1 MKNIIFPLFC
11 CILLATCCSK
21 KGSVS
26 EELGP
31 ELIASVPL
39 HNATDLTSG
48 LNEVK
53 LIFNQKIKVGDPSGI
68 LLNNQPVIKADVSV
82 NTVIIHV
89 NLAANTKYELIV
101 PAKIIISLEGVP
113 LKADIK
119 LNFVTKSDEIST
131 SELVTPNPSKEAQ
144 NLMNY
149 LKSIYGKKTLSA
161 TMANVD
167 WNTEEADWVHA
178 QTGKYPALNGFDF
191 IHHIYSPADWIDYAN
206 TEVVENWWNNNGIV
220 TVSWHWC
227 VPKDM
232 VSNTGNFAFYT
243 SETMFD
249 VSKISDTNSAEYK
262 WMLKDIDIISGYL
275 KALKSKNI
283 PVLWRPL
290 HEASGTWFWWGAKG
304 AEPCKALWK
313 LMFERM
319 TVHHG
324 LDNLIWVWTSEGND
338 ADWYPGDEYAD
349 IIGMDIYQ
357 QGDVHASQIARFNQ
371 VKTNV
376 SNKKLIALSECGG
389 IPQPAQ
395 MFEKGDTWLWFMP
408 WYGEHTRDD
417 KWNGAVYWK
426 TVMSDARVIT
436 RDQMPGLK

>member
-1 MKNIIFPLFC
+1 MKLNYIYFLFSVLL
-11 CILLATCCSK
+11 LLASC
-21 KGSVS
+21 GSGNEESVKVNPPHLVSANPADGQTGVS
-26 EELGP
+26 EFTIRITLTFNEN
-31 ELIASVPL
+31 VTL
-39 HNATDLTSG
+39 HTPHNITLNGTGVSG
-48 LNEVK
+48 VH
-53 LIFNQKIKVGDPSGI
+53 PGI
-68 LLNNQPVIKADVSV
+68 Q
-82 NTVIIHV
+82 H
-89 NLAANTKYELIV
+89 
-101 PAKIIISLEGVP
+101 
-113 LKADIK
+113 
-119 LNFVTKSDEIST
+119 
-131 SELVTPNPSKEAQ
+131 ELVIDLPALLAGTTYTLVIPSNVVKGPTGAAIANEIRITFTTRTPPKRQFSEQAQ
-144 NLMNY
+144 KMMNY
-149 LKSIYGKKTLSA
+149 FADIYGKKTLSG
-161 TMANVD
+161 TMANVS
-167 WNTEEADWVHA
+167 WNTEEADWVHT

-191 IHHIYSPADWIDYAN
+191 IHHIYSPADWIDYGN

-220 TVSWHWC
+220 AISWHWC

-232 VSNTGNFAFYT
+232 VSNTDNFAFYT
-243 SETMFD
+243 SETTFD
-249 VSKISDTNSAEYK
+249 VSKISDINSAEYK
-262 WMLKDIDIISGYL
+262 LMLKDIDIISGYL

-349 IIGMDIYQ
+349 IIGMDIYRQ
-357 QGDVHASQIARFNQ
+357 DDVHASQIARFNQ
-371 VKTNV
+371 LKTNV
-376 SNKKLIALSECGG
+376 SNKKMIALSECGG

-417 KWNGAVYWK
+417 KWNGAAYWK
-426 TVMSDARVIT
+426 AVMNDARVIT
-436 RDQMPGLK
+436 RDQMPSLK